1 MVALVKGQ
9 NAPLAADRIRIT
21 IEVDASAEVSA
32 LLVTPAGRVRD
43 DGDFAFH
50 GRPRAD
56 GVAWVQAGQRQEVT
70 IDLGAVPAGVDRVL
84 TVVSL
89 DDRAFGAVPA
99 PSARIFDPNGNEVGS
114 FLIDGLRD
122 ERALIAFEV
131 YRRGGGWKYR
141 AVGQG
146 YSGGLAQLVAAHGV
160 SAPPAARVAA
170 GSPVGGRGIT
180 PPPPPVQA
188 APAAPPPGQ
197 TWPSSV
203 PPATIPAMSIRP
215 PSVPVEETPP
225 GPPGGFGTR
234 AEERMYDVLW
244 KIFEDAARA
253 TASLRSATEYAEK
266 RRDSEM
272 SALLDDPRMR
282 NSPHTDQARAEA
294 ERKHDQLIAQATA
307 DYKRDVNALV
317 SELHQLSPQLPAPMA
332 GWESPS
338 WHSWAPPAE
347 EPAVAIRI
355 GDLTVAEA
363 PELRVPMV
371 FRLPMRMPLWI
382 DSSEGRRT
390 EAAALARTLVVRLLA
405 AYPPGQLKVHVADLV
420 GGGAAAQALQP
431 LNPGVL
437 FPAATTPQQLS
448 EMLGKLTERVDLIQ
462 MAAQNDALETLEGTV
477 DSARQLLVLH
487 DFPYGFDDRAVAQL
501 RFLIEEGPSTGVHIL
516 FVADPGDASTL
527 GPLVS
532 SLWRSMLRLSAVPDD
547 HIGDPWVGL
556 NWTYTPDGAS
566 SAPAVDSVLA
576 RLAARI

>member
-9 NAPLAADRIRIT
+9 NAPLAAERIRIT
-21 IEVDASAEVSA
+21 IEVDGPAEVSA
-32 LLVTPAGRVRD
+32 LLVTPAGRVRG
-43 DGDFAFH
+43 DGDFAYH
-50 GRPRAD
+50 GRPRTD
-56 GVAWVQAGQRQEVT
+56 GVAWVQAGPRQELA
-70 IDLGAVPAGVDRVL
+70 IDLTAVPVDVERVL

-99 PSARIFDPNGNEVGS
+99 PSARVFDPNGDEVGS

-122 ERALIAFEV
+122 ERALVAFEV
-131 YRRGGGWKYR
+131 YRRGGVWKFR

-146 YSGGLAQLVAAHGV
+146 YSGGLAQLVTAHGV
-160 SAPPAARVAA
+160 SVAPIPRFAAPQAAPAQR
-170 GSPVGGRGIT
+170 IQ
-180 PPPPPVQA
+180 PPVQA
-188 APAAPPPGQ
+188 APAAPAPAPGQ
-197 TWPSSV
+197 AWPSSV
-203 PPATIPAMSIRP
+203 PPATITPMTIRP
-215 PSVPVEETPP
+215 PSVPIEETPV
-225 GPPGGFGTR
+225 GPAGGFGMR

-266 RRDSEM
+266 RRDTEM
-272 SALLDDPRMR
+272 SALLDDPRLR

-294 ERKHDQLIAQATA
+294 QRKHDQLVAQATA
-307 DYKRDVNALV
+307 DYKRDVGTLV
-317 SELHQLSPQLPAPMA
+317 TELNQLAHQLPAPMA
-332 GWESPS
+332 GWDSPS
-338 WHSWAPPAE
+338 WNSWTPPAE

-371 FRLPMRMPLWI
+371 FRLPMRTPLWI

-390 EAAALARTLVVRLLA
+390 EAAALARTLVVWLLA
-405 AYPPGQLKVHVADLV
+405 AHPPGQLKIHVADLV

-448 EMLGKLTERVDLIQ
+448 ETLNKLTERVDLIQ
-462 MAAQNDALETLEGTV
+462 MAVQADALETLEGTV
-477 DSARQLLVLH
+477 DSAKQLLVLH
-487 DFPYGFDDRAVAQL
+487 DFPYGFDDRAVTQL
-501 RFLIEEGPSTGVHIL
+501 RYLIEEGPSYGVNIL

-547 HIGDPWVGL
+547 HIGDPWVGI

-566 SAPAVDSVLA
+566 SLPAVNSVLA
-576 RLAARI
+576 RLASRI

>member
-1 MVALVKGQ
+1 M
-9 NAPLAADRIRIT
+9 T
-21 IEVDASAEVSA
+21 
-32 LLVTPAGRVRD
+32 
-43 DGDFAFH
+43 
-50 GRPRAD
+50 
-56 GVAWVQAGQRQEVT
+56 
-70 IDLGAVPAGVDRVL
+70 
-84 TVVSL
+84 
-89 DDRAFGAVPA
+89 
-99 PSARIFDPNGNEVGS
+99 
-114 FLIDGLRD
+114 
-122 ERALIAFEV
+122 
-131 YRRGGGWKYR
+131 
-141 AVGQG
+141 
-146 YSGGLAQLVAAHGV
+146 
-160 SAPPAARVAA
+160 
-170 GSPVGGRGIT
+170 
-180 PPPPPVQA
+180 
-188 APAAPPPGQ
+188 
-197 TWPSSV
+197 
-203 PPATIPAMSIRP
+203 IRP
-215 PSVPVEETPP
+215 PSVPIDETPV
-225 GPPGGFGTR
+225 GPAGGFGIA

-253 TASLRSATEYAEK
+253 TASLRSATEYAET

-272 SALLDDPRMR
+272 SALLDDPRSR

-294 ERKHDQLIAQATA
+294 ERKHDQLVAQATA
-307 DYKRDVNALV
+307 DYKRDVGSLV
-317 SELHQLSPQLPAPMA
+317 TELNQLAEQLPAPMA

-338 WHSWAPPAE
+338 WHTWAPPAE
-347 EPAVAIRI
+347 DPAVAIRI
-355 GDLTVAEA
+355 GDLQVAES

-405 AYPPGQLKVHVADLV
+405 AHPIGQLKVHVADLV

-448 EMLGKLTERVDLIQ
+448 EMLNRLTERVDLIQ
-462 MAAQNDALETLEGTV
+462 MAAQANALETLDGSV
-477 DSARQLLVLH
+477 DSARQLLALH

-501 RFLIEEGPSTGVHIL
+501 RYLIEEGPSTGVHIL

-556 NWTYTPDGAS
+556 SWTYTPDGTS

>member
-1 MVALVKGQ
+1 M
-9 NAPLAADRIRIT
+9 T
-21 IEVDASAEVSA
+21 
-32 LLVTPAGRVRD
+32 
-43 DGDFAFH
+43 
-50 GRPRAD
+50 
-56 GVAWVQAGQRQEVT
+56 
-70 IDLGAVPAGVDRVL
+70 
-84 TVVSL
+84 
-89 DDRAFGAVPA
+89 
-99 PSARIFDPNGNEVGS
+99 
-114 FLIDGLRD
+114 
-122 ERALIAFEV
+122 
-131 YRRGGGWKYR
+131 
-141 AVGQG
+141 
-146 YSGGLAQLVAAHGV
+146 
-160 SAPPAARVAA
+160 
-170 GSPVGGRGIT
+170 
-180 PPPPPVQA
+180 
-188 APAAPPPGQ
+188 
-197 TWPSSV
+197 
-203 PPATIPAMSIRP
+203 IRP
-215 PSVPVEETPP
+215 PSVPIEETPV
-225 GPPGGFGTR
+225 GPAGGFGMR

-253 TASLRSATEYAEK
+253 TASLRSATEYAEQ
-266 RRDSEM
+266 RRDNEM
-272 SALLDDPRMR
+272 SALLDDPRLR
-282 NSPHTDQARAEA
+282 NSPNTDQARAEA
-294 ERKHDQLIAQATA
+294 QRKHDQLVAQATA
-307 DYKRDVNALV
+307 DYKRDINSLV
-317 SELHQLSPQLPAPMA
+317 SELYQLSQQLPAPMA
-332 GWESPS
+332 AWESPS
-338 WHSWAPPAE
+338 WNSWAPPTE

-371 FRLPMRMPLWI
+371 FRLPMRTPLWI

-448 EMLGKLTERVDLIQ
+448 ETLTKLTERVDLIQ
-462 MAAQNDALETLEGTV
+462 MAAQAGALETLEGSV

-501 RFLIEEGPSTGVHIL
+501 RYLIEEGPETGVHIL

-566 SAPAVDSVLA
+566 SLPAVNSVLA
-576 RLAARI
+576 RLATRI

>member
-1 MVALVKGQ
+1 VALVKGQ
-9 NAPLAADRIRIT
+9 NAPLPADRIRIT
-21 IEVDASAEVSA
+21 IEVDASADVSA
-32 LLVTPAGRVRD
+32 LLVTPAGRVRN

-50 GRPRAD
+50 GRPRVD
-56 GVAWVQAGQRQEVT
+56 GVAWVQAGPRQELA
-70 IDLGAVPAGVDRVL
+70 IDLTAVPADVDRVL

-99 PSARIFDPNGNEVGS
+99 PSARVFDPNGEEVGS

-131 YRRGGGWKYR
+131 YRRAGAWKYR

-146 YSGGLAQLVAAHGV
+146 YTGGLAQLVGAHGV
-160 SAPPAARVAA
+160 AAPPPPRTSA
-170 GSPVGGRGIT
+170 GPAPAQRGIT
-180 PPPPPVQA
+180 PPAQA
-188 APAAPPPGQ
+188 APVGPPPGQ

-203 PPATIPAMSIRP
+203 PPATIPEMTIRP
-215 PSVPVEETPP
+215 PSVPIEETPV
-225 GPPGGFGTR
+225 GPAGGFGMR

-253 TASLRSATEYAEK
+253 TASLRSATEYAEQ
-266 RRDSEM
+266 RRDNEM
-272 SALLDDPRMR
+272 SALLDDPRLR
-282 NSPHTDQARAEA
+282 NSPNTDQARADA
-294 ERKHDQLIAQATA
+294 QRKHDQLVAQATA
-307 DYKRDVNALV
+307 DYKRDINSLV
-317 SELHQLSPQLPAPMA
+317 SELHQLSHQLPAPMA

-338 WHSWAPPAE
+338 WNSWAPPTE

-371 FRLPMRMPLWI
+371 FRLPMRTPLWI

-405 AYPPGQLKVHVADLV
+405 AYPPGELKIHVADLV

-437 FPAATTPQQLS
+437 FPAATSPQQLS
-448 EMLGKLTERVDLIQ
+448 ETLTKLTERVDLIQ
-462 MAAQNDALETLEGTV
+462 MAAQADALETLEGSV

-501 RFLIEEGPSTGVHIL
+501 RYLIEEGPATGVHIL

-566 SAPAVDSVLA
+566 SLPAVNSVLA
-576 RLAARI
+576 RLATRI

>member
-9 NAPLAADRIRIT
+9 NAPLPAGRIRIT
-21 IEVDASAEVSA
+21 IEVEASADVSA
-32 LLVTPAGRVRD
+32 LLVTPAGRVRS

-56 GVAWVQAGQRQEVT
+56 GVAWVQAGPRQELA
-70 IDLGAVPAGVDRVL
+70 IDVSAIPADVERVL

-99 PSARIFDPNGNEVGS
+99 PSARVFDPDGEEIGS

-131 YRRGGGWKYR
+131 YRRNGQWKYR

-146 YSGGLAQLVAAHGV
+146 YSGGLGQLVGAHGVV
-160 SAPPAARVAA
+160 SAPPARLTAGPAPAR
-170 GSPVGGRGIT
+170 GLT
-180 PPPPPVQA
+180 PPPV
-188 APAAPPPGQ
+188 PAAQAGPPPGQ
-197 TWPSSV
+197 AGPSSV
-203 PPATIPAMSIRP
+203 PPATIQPMTIRP
-215 PSVPVEETPP
+215 PSVPIEETPV
-225 GPPGGFGTR
+225 GPAGGFGMR
-234 AEERMYDVLW
+234 AEERMYDILW

-266 RRDSEM
+266 RRDSEV

-294 ERKHDQLIAQATA
+294 ERRHDQLVAQATA
-307 DYKRDVNALV
+307 DYKRDINSLV
-317 SELHQLSPQLPAPMA
+317 SELHELSHQLPAPMA
-332 GWESPS
+332 AWESPS
-338 WHSWAPPAE
+338 WQSWAPPGE

-355 GDLTVAEA
+355 GDLTVEEA

-371 FRLPMRMPLWI
+371 LRLPMRTPLWI
-382 DSSEGRRT
+382 DSSEGRRN
-390 EAAALARTLVVRLLA
+390 EAASLARTLVVRLLA

-437 FPAATTPQQLS
+437 FPAAVTPQQLS
-448 EMLGKLTERVDLIQ
+448 ETLNKLTERVDLIQ

-487 DFPYGFDDRAVAQL
+487 DFPYGFDDRAVTQL
-501 RFLIEEGPSTGVHIL
+501 RYLIEEGPSAGVHIL
-516 FVADPGDASTL
+516 FVADPDDASTL

-547 HIGDPWVGL
+547 HIGDPWVGI
-556 NWTYTPDGAS
+556 NWTYTPDGATS
-566 SAPAVDSVLA
+566 LPAVNSVLQ
-576 RLAARI
+576 RLSTRI